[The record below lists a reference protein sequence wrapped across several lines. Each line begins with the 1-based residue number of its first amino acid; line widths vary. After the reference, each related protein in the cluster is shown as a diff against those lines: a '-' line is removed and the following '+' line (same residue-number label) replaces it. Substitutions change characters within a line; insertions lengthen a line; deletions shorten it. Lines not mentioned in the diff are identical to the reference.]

1 MLRVSTAEGWRSLD
15 PESITKVFRFGGDGR
30 YSHCVIV
37 LRDCEE
43 VSGAVADAALDTIE
57 AKLDTEPL
65 PPLAA

>member
-1 MLRVSTAEGWRSLD
+1 MFSR
-15 PESITKVFRFGGDGR
+15 PMIPTKIGDGR